1 MDDLNASKLNLELDQ
16 HDKGRGI
23 TAVLAVVVPG
33 LVVLALL
40 ILLVAARDGAEN
52 VMGQLAALLPVS
64 YAFAAGMVAS
74 VNPCGVL
81 MLPSYAV
88 YQLRAP
94 SGAEEATSK
103 PRALLARLLRALLV
117 SSVVTLG
124 FLAIFASVG
133 AVIAAGGRWLT
144 RVFPYAGLLIGVA
157 MVGLGIWLIVG
168 RKTLGIAAAG
178 RVRLDPKRNLGNMF
192 LFGIVYA
199 IGSLSCTLP
208 IFLVV
213 VGSALAS
220 GDVTSSLGPFLG
232 YALGMGTVILTVT
245 VATAIFRQAVSRWLS
260 RFTSYVHKFSAFF
273 LVGAGAYLIYYWIFV
288 AGLG

>member
-1 MDDLNASKLNLELDQ
+1 MDSMDASKFNLDLDQ
-16 HDKGRGI
+16 AKGRGV
-23 TAVLAVVVPG
+23 TAALVVIIPG
-33 LVVLALL
+33 LLVLALL
-40 ILLVAARDGAEN
+40 VLLVAVRDGAEN
-52 VMGQLAALLPVS
+52 VMGQVAALLPVS

-88 YQLRAP
+88 YQLRSP
-94 SGAEEATSK
+94 EGVQDSS
-103 PRALLARLLRALLV
+103 PLLRRLLRALLV
-117 SSVVTLG
+117 SLVVTAG
-124 FLAIFASVG
+124 FLAIFAGVG
-133 AVIAAGGRWLT
+133 GVIAVGGRWLT
-144 RVFPYAGLLIGVA
+144 AVFPYAGLLIGVA
-157 MVGLGIWLIVG
+157 MVGLGIWLIAG
-168 RKTLGIAAAG
+168 HRTLGIAAAG
-178 RVRLDPKRNLGNMF
+178 RVRIDPQRNLGNMF

-220 GDVTSSLGPFLG
+220 GDLTASLGPFLG
-232 YALGMGTVILTVT
+232 YALGMGSVILVVT

-273 LVGAGAYLIYYWIFV
+273 LVGAGAYLIYYWLFV